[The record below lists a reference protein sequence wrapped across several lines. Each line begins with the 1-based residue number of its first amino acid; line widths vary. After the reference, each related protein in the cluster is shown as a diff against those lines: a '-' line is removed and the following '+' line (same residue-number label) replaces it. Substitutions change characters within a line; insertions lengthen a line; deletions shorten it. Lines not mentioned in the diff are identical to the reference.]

1 MDVSQ
6 TLETEEDQ
14 LTCLHISLYHP
25 QQGAK
30 GMFRLLPLGPGAGH
44 HAHPADEPL
53 RFGRDQ
59 QACIFALADPRVSRK
74 QLSVQAFRTPRSPH
88 LQFSVQSLS
97 QRGRVSVDGVS
108 LVYLERLDVGSTALV
123 KFGDYEMLIR
133 VERGEAVAS
142 FEVLFDVREARPS
155 RAGQA
160 EAGPSIAPVMETG
173 WSERPADL
181 RSHEQG
187 PMERQGPME
196 SDETLLYLS

>member
-30 GMFRLLPLGPGAGH
+30 GMFRLLPLPGRG
-44 HAHPADEPL
+44 HPADEPL

-155 RAGQA
+155 RGAGGG
-160 EAGPSIAPVMETG
+160 GPSIAPVMETVVG
-173 WSERPADL
+173 KTGRPEEP
-181 RSHEQG
+181 RV
-187 PMERQGPME
+187 ERQGPME
-196 SDETLLYLS
+196 SDETLLY